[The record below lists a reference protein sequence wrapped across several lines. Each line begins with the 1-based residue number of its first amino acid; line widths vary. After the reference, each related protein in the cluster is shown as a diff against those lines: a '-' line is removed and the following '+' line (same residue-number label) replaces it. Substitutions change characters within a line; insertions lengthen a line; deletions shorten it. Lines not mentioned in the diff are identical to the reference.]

1 MSSSFPARALQ
12 QAQYDARIGGQG
24 MERNP
29 FQRAQ
34 DFLRNKLNPAINP
47 STATSAQQTDLDARN
62 AKRVIDELQRAK
74 NVKQLRQIGQTGS
87 QLLGIGRNLLLGGS
101 QMLVGDGSHLPLLA
115 AMQTSETINS
125 LKPKLQTPAKTKS
138 VTNAFGTQY
147 DMSDP
152 AQVAALNREI
162 EEHKRGRLQAI
173 NQKIAESKVK
183 PDTPV
188 IPTAPIAP
196 TTGSAKLDPNATEQ
210 FKTAF
215 NAGNNN
221 MDQIQAMY
229 ADRPDL
235 QEWAKHNPALA
246 QKEYLKKAF
255 NADGTPKILD
265 KTVEGFDKPDA
276 PGTVELI
283 NGMQLPQSISINTT
297 NQLLDNMSEADDS
310 QEFLKNYIMSMKN
323 K

>member
-1 MSSSFPARALQ
+1 MSTFPQ
-12 QAQYDARIGGQG
+12 QVLEQAKYDARIGGQSG
-24 MERNP
+24 QRNA
-29 FQRAQ
+29 FQSAQ
-34 DFLRNKLNPAINP
+34 DFLRNKLNPVINP
-47 STATSAQQTDLDARN
+47 STVTSAQQTDLDARN
-62 AKRVIDELQRAK
+62 GKRVMDELQRAK
-74 NVKQLRQIGQTGS
+74 TVKQLRQLGQAGS
-87 QLLGIGRNLLLGGS
+87 QLIGLGRNFLIGGS
-101 QMLVGDGSHLPLLA
+101 QLLVGDGSHIPLLA
-115 AMQTSETINS
+115 AMGTSNIIDSFKSKSQDST
-125 LKPKLQTPAKTKS
+125 KKKS

-147 DMSDP
+147 DMNDP
-152 AQVAALNREI
+152 AQIAALNREI

-173 NQKIAESKVK
+173 DQKIAESKVK
-183 PDTPV
+183 PDTTAP
-188 IPTAPIAP
+188 PTAPTAP

-235 QEWAKHNPALA
+235 QKWAKHNPALA

-276 PGTVELI
+276 PGTVESI
-283 NGMQLPQSISINTT
+283 NGMELPQSISINTT

-310 QEFLKNYIMSMKN
+310 QEFLKNYIMSMTN